1 MMGTLWGTSRQLHH
15 ANMNTLAYYQE
26 TVIVQPKSPQI
37 SIFYY
42 GVKLHGKTEN
52 EMKM

>member
-1 MMGTLWGTSRQLHH
+1 
-15 ANMNTLAYYQE
+15 MNTLAYYQE

-42 GVKLHGKTEN
+42 GIKITWEDWKWNEN
-52 EMKM
+52 VMKR